1 MATFD
6 PRRERTSELLARVA
20 NDTSSPTV
28 LLADLLDAFGV
39 RGYGILMVFASL
51 LAFLPTPVGAG
62 AIAGP
67 LTGLLGLQMLAGQEH
82 PWLPRWISQRG
93 ISRQAIGRFLA
104 RFGRWLNALERLCR
118 PRRVELLGKIGIRL
132 TGLLVVGHSVVLALP
147 IPLTNF
153 PLAAVLILGAISLIE
168 DDGVLLAVSWALMA
182 STVGAFLWFSG
193 SLVEIASKLL
203 S

>member
-1 MATFD
+1 MSLFD
-6 PRRERTSELLARVA
+6 ARKERTSELLARVA
-20 NDTSSPTV
+20 ADASSPTV

-39 RGYGILMVFASL
+39 RGYGILMLFASL

-67 LTGLLGLQMLAGQEH
+67 LAGLLGLQMLAGRECS
-82 PWLPRWISQRG
+82 WLPAWIARRG
-93 ISRQAIGRFLA
+93 ISRQSIARFLA
-104 RFGRWLNALERLCR
+104 RFGLWLERLERLCR
-118 PRRVELLGKIGIRL
+118 PRRVELFSKTGIRL

-153 PLAAVLILGAISLIE
+153 PLAAVLTLVAMSLIE
-168 DDGVLLAVSWALMA
+168 DDGVLLVVSWVLMA
-182 STVGAFLWFSG
+182 STIGAFLWFSG
-193 SLVEIASKLL
+193 TLVAIASKLL

>member
-1 MATFD
+1 MGTYDA
-6 PRRERTSELLARVA
+6 RKERTSELLARVA
-20 NDTSSPTV
+20 HDTSSPTV

-67 LTGLLGLQMLAGQEH
+67 LTGLLGLQMLAGQQH
-82 PWLPRWISQRG
+82 PWLPGWIARRG

-118 PRRVELLGKIGIRL
+118 PRRVELLGKAGVHL

-153 PLAAVLILGAISLIE
+153 PLAAVLILAAMSLIE
-168 DDGVLLAVSWALMA
+168 DDGLLLAVSWVLMS
-182 STVGAFLWFSG
+182 STIGAFLWFSG
-193 SLVEIASKLL
+193 TLVEIAAKLL